1 VFKNLIGGFMENIDI
16 DFGQTVSSGAVSM
29 LVAGAILVLSVLI
42 VAIIITAKRWK
53 GRVIPL
59 LLGLLSYVIFGFM
72 FSQMFMS
79 IIRLIPSVDMSFTYN
94 SSSYIVVYNIVF
106 AVGLAIARWFTVK
119 LMADKYNRAGDVIL
133 AGTGIALGDAVMM
146 YGLSVL
152 SYYVYAQ
159 AISASG
165 LQKVVEDML
174 SSGLSAEEVMTEYTA
189 NMAQLFNAPEPL
201 WFIMGLATVLDIV
214 LNIILCIVVYGSVK
228 KQINYMLPYYAIIIQ
243 FVSNIL
249 FQVYNA
255 YSLANIIILF
265 TIKLV
270 VVIGTILYTKQF
282 IMKEIK
288 YSDD

>member
-1 VFKNLIGGFMENIDI
+1 MENIDI

-42 VAIIITAKRWK
+42 IAIIITAKRWK
-53 GRVIPL
+53 GRAIPL
-59 LLGLLSYVIFGFM
+59 FLGILSYVIFGFM

-214 LNIILCIVVYGSVK
+214 LNIILCIVAYGSVK
-228 KQINYMLPYYAIIIQ
+228 KQINYMLPYYAILIQ

-255 YSLANIIILF
+255 YSLSNIIILF

>member
-1 VFKNLIGGFMENIDI
+1 MENIDI

-29 LVAGAILVLSVLI
+29 IVAGAILVLSVLI

-53 GRVIPL
+53 GRFVPL
-59 LLGLLSYVIFGFM
+59 LLGVLSYVVFGFM

-119 LMADKYNRAGDVIL
+119 LMTDKYNREGDVIL

-174 SSGLSAEEVMTEYTA
+174 SSGLSAEEVMTEYTS
-189 NMAQLFNAPEPL
+189 NMAQLFNAPELL
-201 WFIMGLATVLDIV
+201 WLIMGLATVLDIL
-214 LNIILCIVVYGSVK
+214 LNIILCMVAYGSVK
-228 KQINYMLPYYAIIIQ
+228 KQINYMFPYYAIIIQ

-249 FQVYNA
+249 FQVYNP
-255 YSLANIIILF
+255 YSLVNIIILF
-265 TIKLV
+265 AVKLV

>member
-1 VFKNLIGGFMENIDI
+1 MENIDI
-16 DFGQTVSSGAVSM
+16 DFGQTVSSGAASM

-106 AVGLAIARWFTVK
+106 VVGLAIARWFTVK

>member
-1 VFKNLIGGFMENIDI
+1 MENIDI

-29 LVAGAILVLSVLI
+29 LVVGAILVLSVLI

-59 LLGLLSYVIFGFM
+59 LLGILSYVIFGFM

-133 AGTGIALGDAVMM
+133 AGTGIALGDTVMM

-165 LQKVVEDML
+165 LQKVAEDML

-249 FQVYNA
+249 FQVYNP

>member
-1 VFKNLIGGFMENIDI
+1 MENIDI

-29 LVAGAILVLSVLI
+29 LVAGVILVLSVLI

-53 GRVIPL
+53 GRAIPL

-201 WFIMGLATVLDIV
+201 WFIMGLAAVLDIV

-249 FQVYNA
+249 FQVYNP

>member
-1 VFKNLIGGFMENIDI
+1 MENIDI
-16 DFGQTVSSGAVSM
+16 DFGQTVSFGAVSM

-53 GRVIPL
+53 GRAIPL

-201 WFIMGLATVLDIV
+201 WFIMGLAAVLDIV

-249 FQVYNA
+249 FQVYNP

>member
-1 VFKNLIGGFMENIDI
+1 MENIDI

-106 AVGLAIARWFTVK
+106 VVGLAIARWFTVK

-249 FQVYNA
+249 LQVYNP

>member
-1 VFKNLIGGFMENIDI
+1 MENIDI

-29 LVAGAILVLSVLI
+29 LIAGAILVLSVLI

-59 LLGLLSYVIFGFM
+59 LLGILSYVIFGFM

-133 AGTGIALGDAVMM
+133 AGTGIALGDTVMM

-228 KQINYMLPYYAIIIQ
+228 KQINYMLTYYAIIIQ

-255 YSLANIIILF
+255 YSLSNIIILF

>member
-1 VFKNLIGGFMENIDI
+1 MENIDI

-42 VAIIITAKRWK
+42 IAIIITAKRWK
-53 GRVIPL
+53 GRAIPL
-59 LLGLLSYVIFGFM
+59 FLGILSYVIFGFM

-165 LQKVVEDML
+165 LQKVAEDML

-214 LNIILCIVVYGSVK
+214 LNIILCIVAYGSVK
-228 KQINYMLPYYAIIIQ
+228 KQINYMLPYYAILIQ

-249 FQVYNA
+249 FQVYNP

>member
-1 VFKNLIGGFMENIDI
+1 MENIDI

-29 LVAGAILVLSVLI
+29 LVVGAILVLSVLI

-59 LLGLLSYVIFGFM
+59 LLGILSYVIFGFM

-133 AGTGIALGDAVMM
+133 AGTGIALGDTVMM

-249 FQVYNA
+249 FQVYNT
-255 YSLANIIILF
+255 YSLSNIIILF

-270 VVIGTILYTKQF
+270 VVIGIILYTKQF

>member
-1 VFKNLIGGFMENIDI
+1 MENIDI

-53 GRVIPL
+53 GRAIPL

-214 LNIILCIVVYGSVK
+214 LNIILCIVAYGSVK
-228 KQINYMLPYYAIIIQ
+228 KQINYMLPYYAILIQ

>member
-1 VFKNLIGGFMENIDI
+1 MENIDI

-42 VAIIITAKRWK
+42 IAIIITAKRWK
-53 GRVIPL
+53 GRAIPL
-59 LLGLLSYVIFGFM
+59 FLGILSYVIFGFM

-133 AGTGIALGDAVMM
+133 AGTGIALGDTVMM

-214 LNIILCIVVYGSVK
+214 LNIILCIVAYGSVK
-228 KQINYMLPYYAIIIQ
+228 KQINYMLPYYAILIQ

-249 FQVYNA
+249 FQVYNP

>member
-1 VFKNLIGGFMENIDI
+1 MENIDI
-16 DFGQTVSSGAVSM
+16 DFGQTVSSGAASM
-29 LVAGAILVLSVLI
+29 LVAGVILVLSVLI

-133 AGTGIALGDAVMM
+133 AGTGIALGDTVMM

-189 NMAQLFNAPEPL
+189 NMAQLFSAPEPL

-214 LNIILCIVVYGSVK
+214 LNIILCIVAYGSVK
-228 KQINYMLPYYAIIIQ
+228 KQINYMLPYYAILIQ

-249 FQVYNA
+249 FQVYNP

>member
-1 VFKNLIGGFMENIDI
+1 MENIDI

-59 LLGLLSYVIFGFM
+59 LLGILSYVIFGFM

-133 AGTGIALGDAVMM
+133 AGTGIALGDTVMM

-159 AISASG
+159 AISSSG

-189 NMAQLFNAPEPL
+189 NMAQLFNAPESL
-201 WFIMGLATVLDIV
+201 WFIMGLAMVLDIA
-214 LNIILCIVVYGSVK
+214 LNIILCIVAYGSVK

-249 FQVYNA
+249 FQVYNP

>member
-1 VFKNLIGGFMENIDI
+1 MENIDI

-29 LVAGAILVLSVLI
+29 LVVGAILVLSVLI

-59 LLGLLSYVIFGFM
+59 LLGILSYVIFGFM

-133 AGTGIALGDAVMM
+133 AGTGIALGDTVMM

>member
-1 VFKNLIGGFMENIDI
+1 MENIDI

-53 GRVIPL
+53 GRAIPL

-152 SYYVYAQ
+152 SYYIYAQ

-249 FQVYNA
+249 FQVYNP
-255 YSLANIIILF
+255 YSLANTIILF

>member
-1 VFKNLIGGFMENIDI
+1 MENIDI

-29 LVAGAILVLSVLI
+29 LVVGAILVLSVLI

-53 GRVIPL
+53 GRDIPL
-59 LLGLLSYVIFGFM
+59 LLGILSYVIFGFM

-133 AGTGIALGDAVMM
+133 AGTGIALGDTVMM

-255 YSLANIIILF
+255 YSLSNIIILF

>member
-1 VFKNLIGGFMENIDI
+1 MENIDI

-53 GRVIPL
+53 GRAIPL

-106 AVGLAIARWFTVK
+106 VVGLAIARWFTVK

-201 WFIMGLATVLDIV
+201 WFIMGLAAVLDIV

-228 KQINYMLPYYAIIIQ
+228 KQINYMLPY
-243 FVSNIL
+243 
-249 FQVYNA
+249 
-255 YSLANIIILF
+255 
-265 TIKLV
+265 
-270 VVIGTILYTKQF
+270 
-282 IMKEIK
+282 
-288 YSDD
+288 

>member
-1 VFKNLIGGFMENIDI
+1 MENIDI

-79 IIRLIPSVDMSFTYN
+79 IIRLIPSVDMFFTYN

-133 AGTGIALGDAVMM
+133 AGTGIALGDTVMM

-189 NMAQLFNAPEPL
+189 NMAQLFSAPEPL

-214 LNIILCIVVYGSVK
+214 LNIILCIVAYGSVK
-228 KQINYMLPYYAIIIQ
+228 KQINYMLPYYAILIQ

-249 FQVYNA
+249 FQVYNP

>member
-1 VFKNLIGGFMENIDI
+1 MENIDI

-59 LLGLLSYVIFGFM
+59 LLGILSYVIFGFM

-133 AGTGIALGDAVMM
+133 AGTGIALGDTVMM

-165 LQKVVEDML
+165 LQMVVEDML

-255 YSLANIIILF
+255 YSLSNIIILF

>member
-1 VFKNLIGGFMENIDI
+1 MENIDI

-42 VAIIITAKRWK
+42 IAIIITAKRWK
-53 GRVIPL
+53 GRAIPL
-59 LLGLLSYVIFGFM
+59 FLGILSYVIFGFM

-119 LMADKYNRAGDVIL
+119 LMADKYSRAGDVIL

-214 LNIILCIVVYGSVK
+214 LNIILCIVAYGSVK
-228 KQINYMLPYYAIIIQ
+228 KQINYMLPYYAILIQ

-282 IMKEIK
+282 SMKEIK

>member
-1 VFKNLIGGFMENIDI
+1 MENIDI

-29 LVAGAILVLSVLI
+29 LVVGAILVLSVLI

-59 LLGLLSYVIFGFM
+59 LLGILSYVIFGFM

-133 AGTGIALGDAVMM
+133 AGTGIALGDTVMM

-201 WFIMGLATVLDIV
+201 WFIMGLAAVLDIV

-249 FQVYNA
+249 FQVYNP

>member
-1 VFKNLIGGFMENIDI
+1 MENIDI

-53 GRVIPL
+53 GRAIPL

-165 LQKVVEDML
+165 LQKVAEDML

-214 LNIILCIVVYGSVK
+214 LNIILCIVAYGSVK
-228 KQINYMLPYYAIIIQ
+228 KQINYMLPYYAILIQ

-249 FQVYNA
+249 FQVYNP

>member
-1 VFKNLIGGFMENIDI
+1 MENIDI

-53 GRVIPL
+53 GRAIPL

-201 WFIMGLATVLDIV
+201 WFIMGLAAVLDIV

-249 FQVYNA
+249 FQVYNPF
-255 YSLANIIILF
+255 SLANIIILF

>member
-1 VFKNLIGGFMENIDI
+1 MENIDI

-42 VAIIITAKRWK
+42 IAIIITAKRWK
-53 GRVIPL
+53 GRAIPL
-59 LLGLLSYVIFGFM
+59 FLGILSYVIFGFM

-165 LQKVVEDML
+165 LQKVAEDML

-214 LNIILCIVVYGSVK
+214 LNIILCIVAYGSVK
-228 KQINYMLPYYAIIIQ
+228 KQINYMLPYYAILIQ

>member
-1 VFKNLIGGFMENIDI
+1 MENIDI

-29 LVAGAILVLSVLI
+29 LVVGAILVLSVLI

-59 LLGLLSYVIFGFM
+59 LLGILSYVIFGFM

-133 AGTGIALGDAVMM
+133 AGTGIALGDTVMM

-214 LNIILCIVVYGSVK
+214 LNIILCMVVYGSVK

-255 YSLANIIILF
+255 YSLSNIIILF
-265 TIKLV
+265 TIKFV

>member
-1 VFKNLIGGFMENIDI
+1 MENIDI

-53 GRVIPL
+53 GRAIPL

-228 KQINYMLPYYAIIIQ
+228 KQINYMLPY
-243 FVSNIL
+243 L
-249 FQVYNA
+249 
-255 YSLANIIILF
+255 SLIHISEP
-265 TIKLV
+265 TRP
-270 VVIGTILYTKQF
+270 
-282 IMKEIK
+282 
-288 YSDD
+288 

>member
-1 VFKNLIGGFMENIDI
+1 MENIDI

-29 LVAGAILVLSVLI
+29 LVVGAILVLSVLI

-59 LLGLLSYVIFGFM
+59 LLGILSYVIFGFM

-133 AGTGIALGDAVMM
+133 AGTGIALGDTVMM

-249 FQVYNA
+249 FQVYNP

>member
-1 VFKNLIGGFMENIDI
+1 MENIDI

-42 VAIIITAKRWK
+42 IAIIITAKRWK
-53 GRVIPL
+53 GRAIPL
-59 LLGLLSYVIFGFM
+59 FLGILSYVIFGFM

-214 LNIILCIVVYGSVK
+214 LNIILCIVAYGSVK
-228 KQINYMLPYYAIIIQ
+228 KQINYMLPYYAILIQ

-249 FQVYNA
+249 FQVYNP

>member
-1 VFKNLIGGFMENIDI
+1 MENIDI

-29 LVAGAILVLSVLI
+29 LVVGAILVLSVLI
-42 VAIIITAKRWK
+42 VEIIITAKRWK

-59 LLGLLSYVIFGFM
+59 LLGILSYVIFGFM

-133 AGTGIALGDAVMM
+133 AGTGIALGDTVMM

-255 YSLANIIILF
+255 YSLSNIIILF

>member
-1 VFKNLIGGFMENIDI
+1 
-16 DFGQTVSSGAVSM
+16 
-29 LVAGAILVLSVLI
+29 
-42 VAIIITAKRWK
+42 
-53 GRVIPL
+53 
-59 LLGLLSYVIFGFM
+59 
-72 FSQMFMS
+72 
-79 IIRLIPSVDMSFTYN
+79 
-94 SSSYIVVYNIVF
+94 
-106 AVGLAIARWFTVK
+106 
-119 LMADKYNRAGDVIL
+119 
-133 AGTGIALGDAVMM
+133 
-146 YGLSVL
+146 
-152 SYYVYAQ
+152 
-159 AISASG
+159 
-165 LQKVVEDML
+165 
-174 SSGLSAEEVMTEYTA
+174 MTEYTA

-214 LNIILCIVVYGSVK
+214 LNIILCIVAYGSVK
-228 KQINYMLPYYAIIIQ
+228 KQINYMLPYYAILIQ

>member
-1 VFKNLIGGFMENIDI
+1 MENIDI

-59 LLGLLSYVIFGFM
+59 LLGILSYVIFGFM

-214 LNIILCIVVYGSVK
+214 LNIILCIVAYGSVK
-228 KQINYMLPYYAIIIQ
+228 KQINYMLPYYAILIQ

>member
-1 VFKNLIGGFMENIDI
+1 MENIDI

-29 LVAGAILVLSVLI
+29 LVVGAILVLSVLI

-59 LLGLLSYVIFGFM
+59 LLGILSYVIFGFM

-119 LMADKYNRAGDVIL
+119 LMTDKYNRAGDVIL
-133 AGTGIALGDAVMM
+133 AGTGIALGDTVMM

-214 LNIILCIVVYGSVK
+214 LNIILCMVVYGSVK

-255 YSLANIIILF
+255 YSLSNIIILF